1 MPGAAAVQPR
11 SDGGFAD
18 WDYMHGE
25 VEVYNDQGIRI
36 TMLKLAI
43 NRRFSE
49 QSRSSSVK
57 GWF

>member
-36 TMLKLAI
+36 TML
-43 NRRFSE
+43 N
-49 QSRSSSVK
+49 SRSTDVFPNSLAQAR
-57 GWF
+57 